1 MKSRGRCICGER
13 LGAGKTFEG
22 TVSADQ
28 RSGTAAPGGGGWRLE
43 ASRFEW
49 ERRLDGGLGARAGQ
63 ILCFKPRYRVCTR
76 RQFWNYGL

>member
-1 MKSRGRCICGER
+1 MKLWGRCICGER

-28 RSGTAAPGGGGWRLE
+28 RSGAGAPSPWGWRLE
-43 ASRFEW
+43 ASGFER
-49 ERRLDGGLGARAGQ
+49 ERKLDGGLGARAGQ

-76 RQFWNYGL
+76 RQFWNCGL